1 MPADVLPETLI
12 LGGGI
17 GGLSAA
23 LSLAL
28 RGAAVTVLE
37 RSKSFAEVGAGI
49 QLAPNAI
56 RILRQLD
63 VLDEIMPNAVMP
75 RRLVLAD
82 AVEGR
87 ELTSLD
93 LTDFP
98 ARYGAPYLVLHRGD
112 LLSALLGACVASG
125 VRLHTD
131 ASVVELTDTGT
142 ATVAACADGR
152 EFTAQVAIGADG
164 LHSRIRKYF
173 ADDEPILSGFVAYR
187 GAVPMEQVERHADLR
202 DVVAWLG
209 PGLHLVQYP
218 LRSGRMYNQV
228 AVFRS
233 EALLR
238 GDPGWGGPAEL
249 TAAFAGCCEHVRE
262 SLSTLSID
270 NRWPMLDR
278 LPTWDWAQ
286 GRVAL
291 LGDAAHPML
300 QYLAQGACQA
310 LEDSAVLAAELA
322 AAAAA
327 GRPYSDG
334 LARYAAV
341 RAPRAAR
348 VQRTARTWGEIWH
361 VGGVAKLIRDELLL
375 TRDVADHRHV
385 SWLFGEE
392 GHTTTD
398 VAHQARDSLLSGLR
412 AGPGRPHWQEFPAEG
427 HVEHDGGTQVSSRE
441 TIGDGYPAADLAD
454 VGGPACGAT
463 EVGDGQH
470 HEHYERQR
478 ERRESGQADAGRA
491 NREHRREQGPHNQPR
506 GEGVVEG
513 EGTCGSD
520 DGDSEELQYQGGG
533 EQESRVAHAESAAEQ
548 LPAAILPESADEQPP
563 SADAEARGDED
574 VIRGARQDPALD

>member
-202 DVVAWLG
+202 DVVAWIG

-228 AVFRS
+228 A
-233 EALLR
+233 
-238 GDPGWGGPAEL
+238 
-249 TAAFAGCCEHVRE
+249 AFAGCCAHVRE

-278 LPTWDWAQ
+278 MPTWDWAE

-322 AAAAA
+322 GAAAA
-327 GRPYSDG
+327 GRPYSEG

-392 GHTTTD
+392 GTP
-398 VAHQARDSLLSGLR
+398 RR
-412 AGPGRPHWQEFPAEG
+412 A
-427 HVEHDGGTQVSSRE
+427 
-441 TIGDGYPAADLAD
+441 
-454 VGGPACGAT
+454 
-463 EVGDGQH
+463 
-470 HEHYERQR
+470 
-478 ERRESGQADAGRA
+478 
-491 NREHRREQGPHNQPR
+491 
-506 GEGVVEG
+506 
-513 EGTCGSD
+513 
-520 DGDSEELQYQGGG
+520 
-533 EQESRVAHAESAAEQ
+533 
-548 LPAAILPESADEQPP
+548 
-563 SADAEARGDED
+563 
-574 VIRGARQDPALD
+574 